1 MMVEDQKVEEEV
13 GEYRMKV
20 NVLQM
25 EDYYAQIEFKD
36 VNYSFVNSV
45 RRSLVSMVPCLA
57 LHEIDFHMGSLGSY
71 VDEESGDERE
81 YESISAMFN
90 EIVAHR
96 IGMLPIPTDEK
107 TIEAFGDSINDD
119 SKQPDIMYSLHKQ
132 GPCTVYSGDLEP
144 VSGDDSLVIPETNVP
159 IVKLSEG
166 QAILVYAKAKMG
178 NAQKHTKWQ
187 CAVAP
192 RFYQA
197 PTITVSS
204 GKGSKAI
211 FDIVDKKDFKKKGKL
226 HVIDNPVKAHAALNK
241 LEQLWNDKEAKESM
255 EVSTKKD
262 HFIFEFETNGAMKA
276 NLALEQALKALDGH
290 CNEFASAIDATA

>member
-1 MMVEDQKVEEEV
+1 
-13 GEYRMKV
+13 MKV
-20 NVLQM
+20 KVLKM
-25 EDYYAQIEFKD
+25 DDYYAQIEFKNVD
-36 VNYSFVNSV
+36 YSFVNSV

-71 VDEESGDERE
+71 VDEESGDEKE

-90 EIVAHR
+90 EIIAHR
-96 IGMLPIPTDEK
+96 LGMLPIPTDKK
-107 TIEAFGDSINDD
+107 TVEAFGGTINDD

-144 VSGDDSLVIPETNVP
+144 VNGDDSLIIPETNVP

-178 NAQKHTKWQ
+178 VASQHTKWQ

-204 GKGSKAI
+204 GKGSKAVLDTVGKEK
-211 FDIVDKKDFKKKGKL
+211 FTKKGTN
-226 HVIDNPVKAHAALNK
+226 HVITNPVVAHQALK
-241 LEQLWNDKEAKESM
+241 DLEKLWNDEDAQKAM
-255 EVSTKKD
+255 EVTTKTD
-262 HFIFEFETNGAMKA
+262 HFVFEFETNGAMKA
-276 NLALEQALKALDGH
+276 DLALQQALKAFNTH
-290 CNEFASAIDATA
+290 CEEFAVSFKSAA

>member
-1 MMVEDQKVEEEV
+1 MMVEGQKVEEGV
-13 GEYRMKV
+13 GESKMKV
-20 NVLQM
+20 NILQM
-25 EDYYAQIEFKD
+25 EDNYAQIEFKD

-96 IGMLPIPTDEK
+96 LGMLPIPTDEK
-107 TIEAFGDSINDD
+107 TIEAFGDSIGDD

-144 VSGDDSLVIPETNVP
+144 VSGDNSLIIPETNVP
-159 IVKLSEG
+159 IVKLAEG

-211 FDIVDKKDFKKKGKL
+211 FDIVDKKDFKKKGKS
-226 HVIDNPVKAHAALNK
+226 HVIDNPVKAHASLKK

>member
-1 MMVEDQKVEEEV
+1 MMEEGQKVEEEE
-13 GEYRMKV
+13 GEFKMKV
-20 NVLQM
+20 NVLKM
-25 EDYYAQIEFKD
+25 EDYYAQVEFKD
-36 VNYSFVNSV
+36 VNYSFVNSI

-96 IGMLPIPTDEK
+96 IGMLPVPTDEK
-107 TIEAFGDSINDD
+107 TIEAFGDSIDD
-119 SKQPDIMYSLHKQ
+119 DTKQPDIMYSLHKQ

-144 VSGDDSLVIPETNVP
+144 VSGDTSLVIPETNVP
-159 IVKLSEG
+159 LVKLAEG
-166 QAILVYAKAKMG
+166 QAILVYAKAKIG

-197 PTITVSS
+197 PTINVSS

-211 FDIVDKKDFKKKGKL
+211 FDIIDKKNFKKKGKS
-226 HVIDNPVKAHAALNK
+226 HVIDNPVEAHEALRK
-241 LEQLWNDKEAKESM
+241 LEQLWNDKEAKGAM

-276 NLALEQALKALDGH
+276 KLALEQALKALDGH
-290 CNEFASAIDATA
+290 CNEFASAMDATA

>member
-1 MMVEDQKVEEEV
+1 MMEEGQKVEEEE
-13 GEYRMKV
+13 GEFKMKV
-20 NVLQM
+20 NVLKM
-25 EDYYAQIEFKD
+25 EDYYAQVEFKN
-36 VNYSFVNSV
+36 VNYSFVNSI

-71 VDEESGDERE
+71 NDKESGDERE

-96 IGMLPIPTDEK
+96 IGMLPVPTDEK
-107 TIEAFGDSINDD
+107 TIEAFGDSIDDD

-144 VSGDDSLVIPETNVP
+144 VSGDDSLIIPETNVP
-159 IVKLSEG
+159 LLKLAEG
-166 QAILVYAKAKMG
+166 QAILVYAKAKIG

-197 PTITVSS
+197 PTINVSS

-211 FDIVDKKDFKKKGKL
+211 FDIIDKKNFKKKGKS
-226 HVIDNPVKAHAALNK
+226 HVIDNPVEAHDALTK
-241 LEQLWNDKEAKESM
+241 LEQLWNDKEAKEAM
-255 EVSTKKD
+255 EVTTKKD

-276 NLALEQALKALDGH
+276 KLALEQALKALDGH
-290 CNEFASAIDATA
+290 CNEFASAMDATA

>member
-1 MMVEDQKVEEEV
+1 MMEEGQKVEEEE
-13 GEYRMKV
+13 GEFKMKV
-20 NVLQM
+20 NVLKM
-25 EDYYAQIEFKD
+25 EDYYAQVEFKD
-36 VNYSFVNSV
+36 VNYSFVNSI

-96 IGMLPIPTDEK
+96 IGMLPVPTDEK
-107 TIEAFGDSINDD
+107 TIEAFGDSIDD
-119 SKQPDIMYSLHKQ
+119 DTKQPDIMYSLHKQ

-144 VSGDDSLVIPETNVP
+144 VSGDTSLVIPETNVP
-159 IVKLSEG
+159 LVKLAEG
-166 QAILVYAKAKMG
+166 QAILVYAKAKLG

-197 PTITVSS
+197 PTINVSS

-211 FDIVDKKDFKKKGKL
+211 FDIIDKKNFKKKGKS
-226 HVIDNPVKAHAALNK
+226 HVIDNPVEAHEALRK
-241 LEQLWNDKEAKESM
+241 LEQLWNDKEAKEAM

-276 NLALEQALKALDGH
+276 KLALEQALKALDGH
-290 CNEFASAIDATA
+290 CNEFASAMDATA

>member
-90 EIVAHR
+90 EILAHR

-107 TIEAFGDSINDD
+107 TIEAFGDSIGDE

-159 IVKLSEG
+159 LVKLAEG

-211 FDIVDKKDFKKKGKL
+211 FDIVDKKDFKKKGKS
-226 HVIDNPVKAHAALNK
+226 HVIDLSLIH
-241 LEQLWNDKEAKESM
+241 
-255 EVSTKKD
+255 
-262 HFIFEFETNGAMKA
+262 I
-276 NLALEQALKALDGH
+276 
-290 CNEFASAIDATA
+290 

>member
-1 MMVEDQKVEEEV
+1 
-13 GEYRMKV
+13 MKV
-20 NVLQM
+20 KVLKM
-25 EDYYAQIEFKD
+25 DDYYAQVEFKD
-36 VNYSFVNSV
+36 VDYSFVNSV

-71 VDEESGDERE
+71 VDEESGDEKE

-90 EIVAHR
+90 EIIAHR
-96 IGMLPIPTDEK
+96 LGMLPIPTDKK
-107 TIEAFGDSINDD
+107 TVEAFGGTINDD

-144 VSGDDSLVIPETNVP
+144 VNGDDSLIIPETNVP

-178 NAQKHTKWQ
+178 VASQHTKWQ

-204 GKGSKAI
+204 GKGSKAVLDTVGKEK
-211 FDIVDKKDFKKKGKL
+211 FTKKGTN
-226 HVIDNPVKAHAALNK
+226 HVITNPVVAHQALK
-241 LEQLWNDKEAKESM
+241 DLEKLWNDEDAQKAM
-255 EVSTKKD
+255 EVTTKTD
-262 HFIFEFETNGAMKA
+262 HFVFEFETNGAMKA
-276 NLALEQALKALDGH
+276 DLALQQALKAFNTH
-290 CNEFASAIDATA
+290 CEEFAVSFKSAA

>member
-1 MMVEDQKVEEEV
+1 
-13 GEYRMKV
+13 MKV
-20 NVLQM
+20 KVLKM
-25 EDYYAQIEFKD
+25 DDYYAQLEFKD
-36 VNYSFVNSV
+36 VNYSFVNSI

-71 VDEESGDERE
+71 VDEESGDEKE

-90 EIVAHR
+90 EIIAHR
-96 IGMLPIPTDEK
+96 VGMLPIPTDKK
-107 TIEAFGDSINDD
+107 TIEAFGESVNDD

-144 VSGDDSLVIPETNVP
+144 VNGDDSLIIPEANVP

-178 NAQKHTKWQ
+178 VASNHTKWQ

-197 PTITVSS
+197 PTISVSS
-204 GKGSKAI
+204 GKGSKA
-211 FDIVDKKDFKKKGKL
+211 VLEAVGKDKFTKKGSN
-226 HVIDNPVKAHAALNK
+226 HVITNPVDAHQALK
-241 LEQLWNDKEAKESM
+241 DVEKLWNNEEAQKAM
-255 EVSTKKD
+255 NVTTKTD
-262 HFIFEFETNGAMKA
+262 HFIFEFETNGAMTAK
-276 NLALEQALKALDGH
+276 LALEQALKALDTH
-290 CNEFASAIDATA
+290 CNEFAADFKSAA

>member
-1 MMVEDQKVEEEV
+1 MMEEGQKVEEEE
-13 GEYRMKV
+13 GEFKMKV
-20 NVLQM
+20 NVLKM
-25 EDYYAQIEFKD
+25 EDYYAQVEFKD
-36 VNYSFVNSV
+36 VNYSFVNSI

-96 IGMLPIPTDEK
+96 IGMLPVPTDEK
-107 TIEAFGDSINDD
+107 TIEAFGDSIDD
-119 SKQPDIMYSLHKQ
+119 DTKQPDIMYSLHKQ

-144 VSGDDSLVIPETNVP
+144 VSGDTSLVIPETNVP
-159 IVKLSEG
+159 LVKLAEG
-166 QAILVYAKAKMG
+166 QAILVYAKAKIG

-197 PTITVSS
+197 PTINVSS

-211 FDIVDKKDFKKKGKL
+211 FDIIDKKNFKKKGKS
-226 HVIDNPVKAHAALNK
+226 HVIDNPVEAHEALRK
-241 LEQLWNDKEAKESM
+241 LEQLWNDKEAKEAM

-276 NLALEQALKALDGH
+276 KLALEQALKALDGH
-290 CNEFASAIDATA
+290 CNEFASAMDATA

>member
-1 MMVEDQKVEEEV
+1 MMVEDQKVEEGV

-107 TIEAFGDSINDD
+107 TIEAFGDSIGDE

-159 IVKLSEG
+159 IVKLAEG

-197 PTITVSS
+197 PNITVSS

-211 FDIVDKKDFKKKGKL
+211 FDIVDKKDFKKKGKS
-226 HVIDNPVKAHAALNK
+226 HVIDNPVKAHAALKK

-276 NLALEQALKALDGH
+276 KLALEQALKALDGH

>member
-1 MMVEDQKVEEEV
+1 MMEEGQKVEEEA
-13 GEYRMKV
+13 GEFKMKV
-20 NVLQM
+20 NVLKM
-25 EDYYAQIEFKD
+25 EDYYAQVEFKD
-36 VNYSFVNSV
+36 VNYSFVNSI

-71 VDEESGDERE
+71 NDKESGDERE

-96 IGMLPIPTDEK
+96 IGMLPVPTDEK
-107 TIEAFGDSINDD
+107 TIEAFGDSIDD
-119 SKQPDIMYSLHKQ
+119 DTKQPDIMYSLHKQ

-144 VSGDDSLVIPETNVP
+144 VSGDTSLVIPETNVP
-159 IVKLSEG
+159 LVKLAEG
-166 QAILVYAKAKMG
+166 QAILVYAKAKIG

-197 PTITVSS
+197 PTINVSS

-211 FDIVDKKDFKKKGKL
+211 FDIIDKKNFKKKGKS
-226 HVIDNPVKAHAALNK
+226 HVIDNPVEAHEALRK
-241 LEQLWNDKEAKESM
+241 LEQLWNDKEAKEAM

-276 NLALEQALKALDGH
+276 KLALEQALKALDGH
-290 CNEFASAIDATA
+290 CNEFASAMDATA

>member
-1 MMVEDQKVEEEV
+1 MMEEGQKVEEEE
-13 GEYRMKV
+13 GEFKMKV
-20 NVLQM
+20 NVLKM
-25 EDYYAQIEFKD
+25 EDYYAQVEFKD
-36 VNYSFVNSV
+36 VNYSFVNSI

-107 TIEAFGDSINDD
+107 TIEAFGDSIDD
-119 SKQPDIMYSLHKQ
+119 DTKQPDIMYSLHKQ

-144 VSGDDSLVIPETNVP
+144 VSGDTSLVIPETNVP
-159 IVKLSEG
+159 LVKLAEG
-166 QAILVYAKAKMG
+166 QAILVYAKAKIG

-197 PTITVSS
+197 PTINVSS

-211 FDIVDKKDFKKKGKL
+211 FDIIDKKNFKKKGKS
-226 HVIDNPVKAHAALNK
+226 HVIDNPVEAHEALRK
-241 LEQLWNDKEAKESM
+241 LEQLWNDKEAKEAM

-276 NLALEQALKALDGH
+276 KLALEQALKALDGH

>member
-1 MMVEDQKVEEEV
+1 
-13 GEYRMKV
+13 
-20 NVLQM
+20 
-25 EDYYAQIEFKD
+25 
-36 VNYSFVNSV
+36 
-45 RRSLVSMVPCLA
+45 MVPCLA

-71 VDEESGDERE
+71 VDEESGDEKE

-90 EIVAHR
+90 EIIAHR
-96 IGMLPIPTDEK
+96 LGMLPIPTDKK
-107 TIEAFGDSINDD
+107 TVEAFGESIDDD

-144 VSGDDSLVIPETNVP
+144 VNGDDSLIIPEANVP
-159 IVKLSEG
+159 IVKLAEG

-178 NAQKHTKWQ
+178 VASKHTKWQ

-204 GKGSKAI
+204 GKGSKA
-211 FDIVDKKDFKKKGKL
+211 VLNAVGKDKFTKKGTN
-226 HVIDNPVKAHAALNK
+226 HVITNPVDAHQALK
-241 LEQLWNDKEAKESM
+241 DLEKLWNDEDAQKAIT
-255 EVSTKKD
+255 VTTKTD

-276 NLALEQALKALDGH
+276 DLALQEALKAFDTH
-290 CNEFASAIDATA
+290 CNEFTAGFNSAA

>member
-1 MMVEDQKVEEEV
+1 MD
-13 GEYRMKV
+13 
-20 NVLQM
+20 
-25 EDYYAQIEFKD
+25 DYYAQVEFKD
-36 VNYSFVNSV
+36 VDYSFVNSV
-45 RRSLVSMVPCLA
+45 RRSLISMVPCLA

-96 IGMLPIPTDEK
+96 IGMLPIPTDDK
-107 TIEAFGDSINDD
+107 TLEAFGDSIDDD

-144 VSGDDSLVIPETNVP
+144 VNGDNSLVIPETKVP
-159 IVKLSEG
+159 IVKLAEG

-178 NAQKHTKWQ
+178 SAQKHTKWQ
-187 CAVAP
+187 CVVAP

-197 PTITVSS
+197 PSINISS
-204 GKGSKAI
+204 GKGSKAV
-211 FDIVDKKDFKKKGKL
+211 FDLVDKKKFKKKGNVYVL
-226 HVIDNPVKAHAALNK
+226 NDPREAHEALNE
-241 LEQLWNDKEAKESM
+241 LEKLWNDKEAKESM
-255 EVSTKKD
+255 KVTTKND

-276 NLALEQALKALDGH
+276 QLALKQALKALDGH

>member
-1 MMVEDQKVEEEV
+1 MMEEDQKVEEEV

-20 NVLQM
+20 KILKM
-25 EDYYAQIEFKD
+25 DDYYAQVEFKD
-36 VNYSFVNSV
+36 VNYSFVNSI
-45 RRSLVSMVPCLA
+45 RRSLVSMVPCLS

-96 IGMLPIPTDEK
+96 IGMLPIPTDKK
-107 TIEAFGDSINDD
+107 TIEAFGDSIDDD

-144 VSGDDSLVIPETNVP
+144 VNGDDSLVIPETNVP
-159 IVKLSEG
+159 IVKLAEG

-178 NAQKHTKWQ
+178 NAKKHTKWQ
-187 CAVAP
+187 CVVAP

-204 GKGSKAI
+204 GKSSKAI
-211 FDIVDKKDFKKKGKL
+211 FSIIDKKEFKKKGKN
-226 HVIDNPVKAHAALNK
+226 HVIDDPVKAHYALKK
-241 LEQLWNDKEAKESM
+241 LEQLWNDKDAKELM
-255 EVSTKKD
+255 VVSSKKD

>member
-1 MMVEDQKVEEEV
+1 MMEEGQKVEEEE
-13 GEYRMKV
+13 GEFKMKV
-20 NVLQM
+20 NVLKM
-25 EDYYAQIEFKD
+25 EDYYAQVEFKD
-36 VNYSFVNSV
+36 VNYSFVNSI

-96 IGMLPIPTDEK
+96 IGMLPVPTDEK
-107 TIEAFGDSINDD
+107 TIEAFGDSIDD
-119 SKQPDIMYSLHKQ
+119 DTKQPDIMYSLHKQ

-144 VSGDDSLVIPETNVP
+144 VSGDTSLVIPETNVP
-159 IVKLSEG
+159 LVKLAEG
-166 QAILVYAKAKMG
+166 QAILVYAKAKIG

-197 PTITVSS
+197 PTINVSS

-211 FDIVDKKDFKKKGKL
+211 FDIIDKKNFKKKGKS
-226 HVIDNPVKAHAALNK
+226 HVIDNPVEAHEALRK
-241 LEQLWNDKEAKESM
+241 LEQLWNDKEAKEAM

-262 HFIFEFETNGAMKA
+262 HFIFEFETNGAMTAK
-276 NLALEQALKALDGH
+276 LALEQALKALDGH
-290 CNEFASAIDATA
+290 CNEFASAMDATA

>member
-1 MMVEDQKVEEEV
+1 MMVEDQKVEEGV

-107 TIEAFGDSINDD
+107 TIEAFGDSIGDD

-159 IVKLSEG
+159 IVKLAEG

-211 FDIVDKKDFKKKGKL
+211 FDIVDKKDFKKKGKS

-276 NLALEQALKALDGH
+276 SLALEQALKALDGH

>member
-1 MMVEDQKVEEEV
+1 MMEEGQKVEEEE
-13 GEYRMKV
+13 GEFKMKV
-20 NVLQM
+20 NVLKM
-25 EDYYAQIEFKD
+25 EDYYAQVEFKD
-36 VNYSFVNSV
+36 VNYSFVNSI

-96 IGMLPIPTDEK
+96 IGMLPVPTDEK

-144 VSGDDSLVIPETNVP
+144 VSGDTSLVIPETNVP
-159 IVKLSEG
+159 LVKLAEG
-166 QAILVYAKAKMG
+166 QAILVYAKAKIG

-197 PTITVSS
+197 PTINVSS

-211 FDIVDKKDFKKKGKL
+211 FDIIDKKNFKKKGKS
-226 HVIDNPVKAHAALNK
+226 HVIDNPVEAHEALRK
-241 LEQLWNDKEAKESM
+241 LEQLWNDKEAKEAM

-276 NLALEQALKALDGH
+276 KLALEQALKALDGH
-290 CNEFASAIDATA
+290 CNEFASAMDATA

>member
-1 MMVEDQKVEEEV
+1 MVEGQKAVEEV

-20 NVLQM
+20 KILEMN
-25 EDYYAQIEFKD
+25 DYYAQVEFKD

-71 VDEESGDERE
+71 LDEESGDERE

-96 IGMLPIPTDEK
+96 IGMLPVPTDEK
-107 TIEAFGDSINDD
+107 TIEAFGDSIGDD

-144 VSGDDSLVIPETNVP
+144 VSGDNSLLIPETNVP
-159 IVKLSEG
+159 IVKLAEG
-166 QAILVYAKAKMG
+166 QAILIYAKAKMG

-187 CAVAP
+187 CVVAP

-204 GKGSKAI
+204 GKASKAI
-211 FDIVDKKDFKKKGKL
+211 FDIIDKKDFKKKGKS
-226 HVIDNPVKAHAALNK
+226 HVMDNPVKAHAALNK

-255 EVSTKKD
+255 EVTSKKD

-276 NLALEQALKALDGH
+276 KLALEQALKALDGH

>member
-1 MMVEDQKVEEEV
+1 MDD
-13 GEYRMKV
+13 
-20 NVLQM
+20 N
-25 EDYYAQIEFKD
+25 YAQVEFKD
-36 VNYSFVNSV
+36 VDYSFVNSV
-45 RRSLVSMVPCLA
+45 RRSLISMVPCLA

-96 IGMLPIPTDEK
+96 IGMLPIPTDDK
-107 TIEAFGDSINDD
+107 TLEAFGDSIDDD

-144 VSGDDSLVIPETNVP
+144 VSGDDSLVIPETKVP
-159 IVKLSEG
+159 IVKLAEG

-187 CAVAP
+187 CVVAP

-197 PTITVSS
+197 PSISISS
-204 GKGSKAI
+204 GKGSKAV
-211 FDIVDKKDFKKKGKL
+211 FDIVDKKKFNKKGNV
-226 HVIDNPVKAHAALNK
+226 HVLDDPREAHKALNE
-241 LEQLWNDKEAKESM
+241 LEKLWNDKEAKESM
-255 EVSTKKD
+255 TVTTKKD

-276 NLALEQALKALDGH
+276 QLALKQALKALDGH
-290 CNEFASAIDATA
+290 CSEFASAIDATA

>member
-1 MMVEDQKVEEEV
+1 MMVGDQKVEEEV

-107 TIEAFGDSINDD
+107 TIEAFGDSIGDD

-159 IVKLSEG
+159 IVKLAEG

-211 FDIVDKKDFKKKGKL
+211 FDIVDKKDFKKKGKS

-276 NLALEQALKALDGH
+276 SLALEQALKALDGH

>member
-107 TIEAFGDSINDD
+107 TIEAFGDSIGDD

-159 IVKLSEG
+159 IVKLAEG

-211 FDIVDKKDFKKKGKL
+211 FDILDKKDFKKKGKS